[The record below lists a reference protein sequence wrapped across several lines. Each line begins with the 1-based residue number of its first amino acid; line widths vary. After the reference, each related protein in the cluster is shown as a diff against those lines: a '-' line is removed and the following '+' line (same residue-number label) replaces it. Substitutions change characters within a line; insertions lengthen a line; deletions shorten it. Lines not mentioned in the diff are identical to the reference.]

1 MRLKTIVTTLI
12 ISLFMAFEA
21 VSPAMSKPVI
31 DRKICF
37 DAGWK
42 FHLGDQSLASSSA
55 YNDGSWRTVTLPH
68 DWSIELRP
76 DKNAPAGN
84 DGGYYPT
91 GIAWYRK
98 AFKVPT
104 SMKGEKVWLYFEG
117 IWPKGDCPWQADAA
131 A

>member
-21 VSPAMSKPVI
+21 VSPAISKPVI

-76 DKNAPAGN
+76 TKMHRQEMMVAIIPQALHGTARLSR
-84 DGGYYPT
+84 YP
-91 GIAWYRK
+91 
-98 AFKVPT
+98 P
-104 SMKGEKVWLYFEG
+104 
-117 IWPKGDCPWQADAA
+117 Q
-131 A
+131 

>member
-42 FHLGDQSLASSSA
+42 FCLGDQSQASSPA
-55 YNDGSWRTVTLPH
+55 YNDGPWRAVTLPH
-68 DWSIELRP
+68 DWSIERVRTKMHRQETMVAIIPQALHGTASHSRCPLR
-76 DKNAPAGN
+76 
-84 DGGYYPT
+84 
-91 GIAWYRK
+91 
-98 AFKVPT
+98 
-104 SMKGEKVWLYFEG
+104 
-117 IWPKGDCPWQADAA
+117 
-131 A
+131 